1 MSETP
6 DTTPA
11 EPTQDHAPARKVKRP
26 WTSWLKLFLL
36 FVIVVCLNYVGCHE
50 YGRRD
55 LTEDQRYDISQ
66 QSINM
71 LQSPEIQNRKTPIKI
86 IFAFLRTTQNYT
98 RMHSLI
104 EEYERYSNGKVVVD
118 YVDPLR
124 QPNKAREISHIYG
137 IEFKK
142 NQVIIDAREDTE
154 KALKSF
160 EGSQADAAHV
170 RVLSGDSFIV
180 YAPSV
185 DANGFKD
192 GKGMKAVALQIEDMM
207 TAGIYGAASGEPRK
221 MYIAADKSN
230 FNEAMSN
237 SSEESIFTTLN
248 RICRSIN
255 IQLVPIR
262 MSGLKEIPQDA
273 AGFMIIGSKYDLTPQ
288 EAEVL
293 QEYWDRPNAALLVML
308 DPQPETP
315 KQLYRFLREQGL
327 RPQNDRVM
335 LRNRNNRSI
344 FEINAIFSPGL
355 NCTREF
361 WNSSTGLEG
370 ESISL
375 VLDAEGSALEHKRLS
390 PFPLL
395 VTTEQYYGET
405 KYNKFPVQFDANEDN
420 PGPLMIG
427 VALIRGNAGDVNQNK
442 TTGRMALIGNTD
454 LLQPRQI
461 KPEQRDFMRTLVGWM
476 TDREELRGLGS
487 RHDLTVKLNLDRN
500 AQSILEL
507 MTNIGLPLL
516 ALLIA
521 LIIWN
526 TRRH

>member
-6 DTTPA
+6 ETPSA
-11 EPTQDHAPARKVKRP
+11 APQEEPRPAARKVRRP
-26 WTSWLKLFLL
+26 VMTWLKLFLL
-36 FVIVVCLNYVGCHE
+36 FIIVICLNYVGCHE
-50 YGRRD
+50 YYRRD

-86 IFAFLRTTQNYT
+86 TFAFLRTTQNYT
-98 RMHSLI
+98 RMRSLL
-104 EEYERYSNGKVVVD
+104 EEYERYSNGKVVVE

-142 NQVIIDAREDTE
+142 NQVIIDAREDME

-160 EGSQADAAHV
+160 EGTQADAAHV
-170 RVLSGDSFIV
+170 RVLAGDSFIV
-180 YAPSV
+180 YAP
-185 DANGFKD
+185 GPD
-192 GKGMKAVALQIEDMM
+192 GKSLKAVALQIEDMM
-207 TAGIYGAASGEPRK
+207 TAGIYGAANGEPRK

-230 FNEAMSN
+230 FNEALSN
-237 SSEESIFTTLN
+237 SNEESIFTTLS
-248 RICRSIN
+248 RLCRSVN
-255 IQLVPIR
+255 LQLVPIR
-262 MSGLKEIPQDA
+262 MSGLQEIPADA

-288 EAEVL
+288 EAEAL
-293 QEYWDRPNAALLVML
+293 ERYWERPNAALLVML
-308 DPQPETP
+308 EPQQDVPR
-315 KQLYRFLREQGL
+315 QLYRFLREQGL

-335 LRNRNNRSI
+335 LRNRNSRSI
-344 FEINAIFSPGL
+344 FEINAIFAPGL
-355 NCTREF
+355 NSTREF

-370 ESISL
+370 ESISII
-375 VLDAEGSALEHKRLS
+375 LDSDNAAMEHKRIT

-395 VTTEQYYGET
+395 VTTEDYYGET
-405 KYNKFPVQFDANEDN
+405 KYNKFPVKFDAHEDN

-427 VALIRGNAGDVNQNK
+427 AALIRGNAGDVNQNK
-442 TTGRMALIGNTD
+442 TTGRLALLGNTD

-461 KPEQRDFMRTLVGWM
+461 KPEQRDFMRTLIAWM

-500 AQSILEL
+500 ALGILEL
-507 MTNIGLPLL
+507 LTNIGLPLL

-521 LIIWN
+521 LVIWN